1 MESQIASAEGDT
13 SDLESQLLKLRVADL
28 ACQDSRVTCTN
39 DSQSGNQDS
48 SSDSNDSS
56 TMIFIIIGVV
66 VVFAL
71 LGGIL
76 MMRGNKEQD
85 HVGFKWA
92 DSTLPAQDAIAN
104 SMYGGTQQ
112 IFQQPMAAPQYAQPQ
127 PMYQQPQPMYQQPQ
141 PVVPQPTQVI
151 HRGPP
156 LPATGLPEGWT
167 MDQWEYYG
175 QQYLDRLN

>member
-1 MESQIASAEGDT
+1 M
-13 SDLESQLLKLRVADL
+13 SDLSGRIAHYLHRMLLQTR
-28 ACQDSRVTCTN
+28 CTEAPN
-39 DSQSGNQDS
+39 RYS
-48 SSDSNDSS
+48 SN
-56 TMIFIIIGVV
+56 
-66 VVFAL
+66 L
-71 LGGIL
+71 WL
-76 MMRGNKEQD
+76 Q
-85 HVGFKWA
+85 
-92 DSTLPAQDAIAN
+92 
-104 SMYGGTQQ
+104 
-112 IFQQPMAAPQYAQPQ
+112 PQYAQPQ

>member
-1 MESQIASAEGDT
+1 
-13 SDLESQLLKLRVADL
+13 
-28 ACQDSRVTCTN
+28 
-39 DSQSGNQDS
+39 
-48 SSDSNDSS
+48 
-56 TMIFIIIGVV
+56 MIFIIIGVV

-76 MMRGNKEQD
+76 MMRGNKEQE
-85 HVGFKWA
+85 HIGFKWA

-127 PMYQQPQPMYQQPQ
+127 PMYQQPQP
-141 PVVPQPTQVI
+141 VVPQPTQVI

-156 LPATGLPEGWT
+156 LPATGLPDGWT